1 MIKKIYCF
9 LGLLALLS
17 LSSCRVFYPNTMF
30 QQKDYQYFE
39 LAKKN
44 VEEYVIQPG
53 DEVTLQVFS
62 RDGFKLV
69 DVLGGATNSQQ
80 SAGTA
85 NNNTSNVSQGVEYL
99 VDKEG
104 FVKFPVLG
112 MMYVKGYTQNELE
125 TQLSQRYAALFVNPF
140 VVLRVTNRRVFLFK
154 GDGGAVIPLNDA
166 PTNLVEVLAKSGG
179 LDRPLKAYKIKII
192 RGDLANPEVRIIDL
206 STLEG
211 LRKAD
216 LIVQS
221 NDIIYVDQRKNVVVD
236 FTKQILPVITPII
249 SLTGLVTS
257 FILLARTVK

>member
-1 MIKKIYCF
+1 MVKKFYCF

-30 QQKDYQYFE
+30 KQKDYQYFE

-44 VEEYVIQPG
+44 IEEYVIQPG
-53 DEVTLQVFS
+53 DELTLQVYS

-69 DVLGGATNSQQ
+69 DVLGGGTNSQQ
-80 SAGTA
+80 AGNQLSSTGSA
-85 NNNTSNVSQGVEYL
+85 VLVEYL
-99 VDKEG
+99 VDNEG

-125 TQLSQRYAALFVNPF
+125 AQLAQRYASLFVNPF

-154 GDGGAVIPLNDA
+154 GDMGMVVKLNDA

-179 LDRPLKAYKIKII
+179 LERPIKAYKIKII
-192 RGDLANPEVRIIDL
+192 RGDLTNPQVRLVDL

-211 LRKAD
+211 LRTAD

-221 NDIIYVDQRKNVVVD
+221 NDIIYIEQRKSPAAD
-236 FTKQILPVITPII
+236 FAKEILPVMTPIL
-249 SLTGLVTS
+249 SLIGLVTS
-257 FILLARTVK
+257 ITLLARTLK